1 MPALTE
7 SFLAKDFDYG
17 EYLSIMLGQSVEH
30 QLKMNLLTM
39 VNCAPLL
46 ICLFLFIAQEPT
58 VYYNEMLD
66 ISVSSTAIMNTVLLI
81 CIAIT
86 LALYGWV
93 KFEIDSI

>member
-1 MPALTE
+1 
-7 SFLAKDFDYG
+7 
-17 EYLSIMLGQSVEH
+17 
-30 QLKMNLLTM
+30 MNFTTM

-46 ICLFLFIAQEPT
+46 VCLFLFIAQEPT

-81 CIAIT
+81 CIAIV

-93 KFEIDSI
+93 KFELDAIE

>member
-1 MPALTE
+1 
-7 SFLAKDFDYG
+7 
-17 EYLSIMLGQSVEH
+17 
-30 QLKMNLLTM
+30 MNLLTM

-46 ICLFLFIAQEPT
+46 IFLFLFIAQEPT

-66 ISVSSTAIMNTVLLI
+66 ISVSSTAIMNTVLLM
-81 CIAIT
+81 CIAVT

>member
-1 MPALTE
+1 
-7 SFLAKDFDYG
+7 
-17 EYLSIMLGQSVEH
+17 
-30 QLKMNLLTM
+30 M

-46 ICLFLFIAQEPT
+46 VCLFLFIAQEPT

-81 CIAIT
+81 CIAIV

-93 KFEIDSI
+93 KFELDAIEQALFPKIVLDKETHLRQSYD